1 MKFKIDENLPV
12 DIAEIL
18 KSFDHDAVTVIEQGL
33 RSARDNT
40 IINVCLE
47 EERILITLDL
57 DFADVCTYPPKQY
70 AGIIVIRVNIQEKYH
85 IINTFKRVIPLIE
98 RGEIK
103 QRLWIVE
110 EWRVR
115 IRE

>member
-12 DIAEIL
+12 EIADIL
-18 KSFDHDAVTVIEQGL
+18 KSVNYDAVTVIDQGL

-57 DFADVCTYPPKQY
+57 EFHLTHLRLFRLHNCSL
-70 AGIIVIRVNIQEKYH
+70 VN
-85 IINTFKRVIPLIE
+85 VPLINE
-98 RGEIK
+98 DF
-103 QRLWIVE
+103 
-110 EWRVR
+110 
-115 IRE
+115 